1 MTMLTLLTFQ
11 LLLGMLVFCAH
22 VSWRRSW
29 RLAALPVAALLLD
42 LLYTPLILPWDVPDI
57 SVTGIAIKSLYF
69 TACCVVMA
77 AALHCCAS
85 VTWLESMIIVVAG
98 YSLQHIS
105 YNLFGLVVNAWHSGK
120 PSWLYSVT
128 SMAILLT
135 VCGLAYLCVGRNFSV
150 DEEKTRSR
158 IGWVAAC
165 MAAIVLMVVLSMV
178 FVQKKSVEVQTVG
191 YVYDSI
197 CVVLLLALL
206 VLASANSRLYNDLMA
221 MRQVDRL
228 KAQHYELAKENID
241 LINIRCHDIRK
252 MVGSLYADDGRIPT
266 ADMINKVQEN
276 IRIYDAMFH
285 TGNDSL
291 DVLLTEKSLYCSAHG
306 ITFTCIADGGKLGF
320 MDSSDLYSLFGNII
334 DNAIESV
341 QQIANPSQRIIN
353 ISVCAAGQLLVIR
366 EDNYYSDDRAP
377 VMHKGVPVTSKPD
390 TINHGFGMRSI
401 AWQVHRY
408 QGEMTITT
416 DDNVFAISIVLPIP
430 N

>member
-1 MTMLTLLTFQ
+1 MLTLVTFQ

-22 VSWRRSW
+22 ISWRRSW
-29 RLAALPVAALLLD
+29 RILILPVSALILD
-42 LLYTPLILPWDVPDI
+42 MLYAPFILPWDVQDI
-57 SVTGIAIKSLYF
+57 SIAGIAIKSVYF
-69 TACCVVMA
+69 VTCCVVMA
-77 AALHCCAS
+77 VALRCCAR
-85 VTWLESMIIVVAG
+85 VTRLESMIIVVGG

-105 YNLFGLVVNAWHSGK
+105 YNLFALVVNMWPAGAR
-120 PSWLYSVT
+120 SWQYTVT
-128 SMAILLT
+128 IMAILLV

-165 MAAIVLMVVLSMV
+165 MAAIVLMVVFSMV
-178 FVQKKSVEVQTVG
+178 FVQKKPLEVQTVG

-206 VLASANSRLYNDLMA
+206 VFASANSRLYSDLMT

-228 KAQHYELAKENID
+228 KAEHYELAKENID
-241 LINIRCHDIRK
+241 LINMRCHDIRK

-266 ADMINKVQEN
+266 SDMINKVQEN

-291 DVLLTEKSLYCSAHG
+291 DVLLTEKSLYCSSRG
-306 ITFTCIADGGKLGF
+306 ITFTCIADGNKLKF

-341 QQIANPSQRIIN
+341 QHIADVGQRVIN
-353 ISVCAAGQLLVIR
+353 ISVAAEKQLLVIR
-366 EDNYYSDDRAP
+366 EDNYYADAYAP
-377 VMHKGVPVTSKPD
+377 IMNKGVLVTSKKD
-390 TINHGFGMRSI
+390 SVNHGFGMKSI
-401 AWQVHRY
+401 SWQVHKY
-408 QGEMTITT
+408 HGEMTISANH
-416 DDNVFAISIVLPIP
+416 NVFVISIVLPIP
-430 N
+430 R